1 MRRDRRELGPH
12 DDLDDLPLDDLRE
25 RAGPCDFHLL
35 AARHDLV

>member
-1 MRRDRRELGPH
+1 MTAANSVP